1 MIVHVPALYRYINSD
16 GVMLQSF
23 DISLYIRF
31 LTDKQI
37 MCSLKYLMDESSLN
51 GRESSKVDTRDHTLV
66 SWVLTISYTRDLK

>member
-31 LTDKQI
+31 LTDKYI
-37 MCSLKYLMDESSLN
+37 MDESSLN